1 MLKRNYIG
9 FRIEQPLYDKLAL
22 VSRLYDEPI
31 SEVVRNIIKNSINS
45 VYGETINAQEV
56 KEDAK

>member
-31 SEVVRNIIKNSINS
+31 SEVVRNIVKNSIDS
-45 VYGETINAQEV
+45 MYDVQEV